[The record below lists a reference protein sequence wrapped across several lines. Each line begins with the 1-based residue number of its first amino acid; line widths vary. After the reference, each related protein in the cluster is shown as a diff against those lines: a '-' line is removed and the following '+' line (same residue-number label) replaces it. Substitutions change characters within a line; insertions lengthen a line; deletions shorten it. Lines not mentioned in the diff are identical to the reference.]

1 MKVWMRLLA
10 LTMALL
16 LGTAA
21 LAENMTLP
29 EKIAAAEEEVLQ
41 WYGMDGNVTEEDARA
56 AVEYLL
62 NRGAALFE
70 NSGAL
75 TDEEAVRVAEA
86 VTYLEQACAN
96 VAIGVSSPVV
106 RLCSAMRTC
115 VEQLYKQGL
124 AWEESGVASY
134 AVAFESA
141 REELTA
147 DLDGNVAALC
157 DSAASL
163 KARLEEVEAETRQ
176 WLQQQGEVA
185 QAELENAITYLREH
199 AAELEKDI
207 EDVSEDVAAELTRAL
222 VYVETAVDQGM
233 DEAGKALEDMAAQVR
248 TGVEQLWKEGK
259 SWAEAGMDEVK
270 AAYESARAE
279 VEADWENVVD
289 AIGELF
295 S

>member
-10 LTMALL
+10 LMMALL

-21 LAENMTLP
+21 LAENMTLT

-41 WYGMDGNVTEEDARA
+41 WYEMDGNVTEEDARA

-62 NRGAALFE
+62 DRGAALFE

-75 TDEEAVRVAEA
+75 TDEEAGRVAEA

-147 DLDGNVAALC
+147 DLDGNVASLC
-157 DSAASL
+157 DRAASL

-185 QAELENAITYLREH
+185 QEELENAIAYLREH
-199 AAELEKDI
+199 ASELEKGI

-233 DEAGKALEDMAAQVR
+233 DEAGKALEDMAEQVR

-270 AAYESARAE
+270 AAYEAARAE

>member
-62 NRGAALFE
+62 DRGAALFE

-106 RLCSAMRTC
+106 RLCSATRTC

-147 DLDGNVAALC
+147 DLDGNVASLC
-157 DSAASL
+157 DRAASL

-176 WLQQQGEVA
+176 WLQQQGDVA
-185 QAELENAITYLREH
+185 QEELENAITYLREH
-199 AAELEKDI
+199 ASELEKDI

-279 VEADWENVVD
+279 VEEDWENVVD

>member
-10 LTMALL
+10 LMMALL

-41 WYGMDGNVTEEDARA
+41 WYEMDGNVTEEDARA

-62 NRGAALFE
+62 DRGAALFE

-185 QAELENAITYLREH
+185 QEELENAIAYLREH
-199 AAELEKDI
+199 ASELEKGI

-233 DEAGKALEDMAAQVR
+233 DEAGKALEDMAEQVR

>member
-10 LTMALL
+10 LMMALL

-21 LAENMTLP
+21 LAENMTLT

-41 WYGMDGNVTEEDARA
+41 WYEMDGNVTEEDARA

-62 NRGAALFE
+62 DRGAALFE

-147 DLDGNVAALC
+147 DLDGNVASLC
-157 DSAASL
+157 DRAASL

-185 QAELENAITYLREH
+185 QEELENAIAYLREH
-199 AAELEKDI
+199 ASELEKGI

>member
-10 LTMALL
+10 LMMALL

-21 LAENMTLP
+21 LAENMTLT

-41 WYGMDGNVTEEDARA
+41 WYEMDGNVTEEDARA

-62 NRGAALFE
+62 DRGAALFE

-199 AAELEKDI
+199 ASELEKDI

-270 AAYESARAE
+270 AAYEAARAE

>member
-10 LTMALL
+10 LMMALL

-21 LAENMTLP
+21 LAENMTLT

-41 WYGMDGNVTEEDARA
+41 WYEMDGNVTEEDARA

-62 NRGAALFE
+62 DRGAALFE

-115 VEQLYKQGL
+115 VEQLYKQGW

-147 DLDGNVAALC
+147 DLDGNVASLC
-157 DSAASL
+157 DRAASL

-185 QAELENAITYLREH
+185 QEELENAIAYLREH
-199 AAELEKDI
+199 ASELEKGI

-233 DEAGKALEDMAAQVR
+233 DEAGKALEDMAEQVR

-270 AAYESARAE
+270 AAYEAARAE

>member
-10 LTMALL
+10 LMMALL

-21 LAENMTLP
+21 LAENMTLT

-41 WYGMDGNVTEEDARA
+41 WYEMDGNVTEEDARA

-62 NRGAALFE
+62 DRGAALFE

-147 DLDGNVAALC
+147 DLDGNVASLC
-157 DSAASL
+157 DRAASL

-185 QAELENAITYLREH
+185 QEELENAIAYLREH
-199 AAELEKDI
+199 ASELEKGI

-233 DEAGKALEDMAAQVR
+233 DEAGKALEDMDA
-248 TGVEQLWKEGK
+248 
-259 SWAEAGMDEVK
+259 VK
-270 AAYESARAE
+270 AAYEAARAE

>member
-10 LTMALL
+10 LMMALL

-21 LAENMTLP
+21 LAENMTLT

-41 WYGMDGNVTEEDARA
+41 WYEMDGNVTEEDARA

-62 NRGAALFE
+62 DRGAALFE

-147 DLDGNVAALC
+147 DLDGNVASLC
-157 DSAASL
+157 DRAASL

-185 QAELENAITYLREH
+185 QEELENAIAYLREH
-199 AAELEKDI
+199 ASELEKGI

-233 DEAGKALEDMAAQVR
+233 DEAGKALEDMAEQVR

>member
-10 LTMALL
+10 LMMALL

-21 LAENMTLP
+21 LAENMTLT

-41 WYGMDGNVTEEDARA
+41 WYEMDGNVTEEDARA

-62 NRGAALFE
+62 DRGAALFE

-147 DLDGNVAALC
+147 DLDGNVASLC
-157 DSAASL
+157 DRAASL

-185 QAELENAITYLREH
+185 QAELENAIAYLREH
-199 AAELEKDI
+199 ASELEKGI

>member
-1 MKVWMRLLA
+1 MKVSMRLLA
-10 LTMALL
+10 LMMALL

-21 LAENMTLP
+21 LAENMTLT

-41 WYGMDGNVTEEDARA
+41 WYEMDGNVTEEDARA

-62 NRGAALFE
+62 DRGAALFE

-147 DLDGNVAALC
+147 DLDGNVASLC
-157 DSAASL
+157 DRAASL

-185 QAELENAITYLREH
+185 QEELENAIAYLREH
-199 AAELEKDI
+199 ASELEKGI

-233 DEAGKALEDMAAQVR
+233 DEAGKALEDIAEQVR

-270 AAYESARAE
+270 AAYEAARAE

>member
-41 WYGMDGNVTEEDARA
+41 WYGMDGNVTEEAARA

-147 DLDGNVAALC
+147 DLDGNVAVLC

-163 KARLEEVEAETRQ
+163 QARLEEVEAETRQ

-259 SWAEAGMDEVK
+259 SWAEAGRDEVK

>member
-10 LTMALL
+10 LMMALL

-21 LAENMTLP
+21 LAENMTLT

-41 WYGMDGNVTEEDARA
+41 WYEMDGNVTEEDARA

-62 NRGAALFE
+62 DRGAALFE

-185 QAELENAITYLREH
+185 QEELENAIAYLREH
-199 AAELEKDI
+199 ASELEKGI

>member
-10 LTMALL
+10 LMMALL

-21 LAENMTLP
+21 LAENMTLT

-41 WYGMDGNVTEEDARA
+41 WYEMDGNVTEEDARA

-62 NRGAALFE
+62 DRGAALFE

-75 TDEEAVRVAEA
+75 TDEEAVRVAET

-147 DLDGNVAALC
+147 DLDGNVASLC
-157 DSAASL
+157 DRAASL

-185 QAELENAITYLREH
+185 QEELENAIAYLREH
-199 AAELEKDI
+199 ASELEKGI

-233 DEAGKALEDMAAQVR
+233 DEAGKALEDMAEQVR

-270 AAYESARAE
+270 AAYEAARAE

>member
-10 LTMALL
+10 LMMALL

-21 LAENMTLP
+21 LAENMTLT

-41 WYGMDGNVTEEDARA
+41 WYEMDGNVTEEDARA

-62 NRGAALFE
+62 DRGAALFE

-185 QAELENAITYLREH
+185 QEELENAIAYLREH
-199 AAELEKDI
+199 ASELEKGI

-233 DEAGKALEDMAAQVR
+233 DEAGKALEDMAEQVR

-270 AAYESARAE
+270 AAYEAARAE

>member
-10 LTMALL
+10 LMMALL

-21 LAENMTLP
+21 LAENMTLT
-29 EKIAAAEEEVLQ
+29 EKIDAAEEEVLQ
-41 WYGMDGNVTEEDARA
+41 WYEMDGNVTEEDARA

-62 NRGAALFE
+62 DRGAALFE

-147 DLDGNVAALC
+147 DLDGNVASLC
-157 DSAASL
+157 DRAASL

-185 QAELENAITYLREH
+185 QEELENAIAYLREH
-199 AAELEKDI
+199 ASELEKGI

-233 DEAGKALEDMAAQVR
+233 DEAGKALEDMAEQVR

-270 AAYESARAE
+270 AAYEAARAE

>member
-10 LTMALL
+10 LMMALL

-21 LAENMTLP
+21 LAENMTLT

-41 WYGMDGNVTEEDARA
+41 WYEMDGNVTEEDARA

-62 NRGAALFE
+62 DRGAALFE

-147 DLDGNVAALC
+147 DLDGNVASLC
-157 DSAASL
+157 DRAASL

-199 AAELEKDI
+199 ASELEKGI

>member
-10 LTMALL
+10 LMMALL

-21 LAENMTLP
+21 LAENMTLT

-41 WYGMDGNVTEEDARA
+41 WYEMDGNVTEEDARA

-62 NRGAALFE
+62 DRGAALFE

-199 AAELEKDI
+199 ASELEKGI

-233 DEAGKALEDMAAQVR
+233 DEAGKALEDMAEQVR

-270 AAYESARAE
+270 AAYEAARAE

>member
-62 NRGAALFE
+62 DRGAALFE

-106 RLCSAMRTC
+106 RLCSATRTC

-185 QAELENAITYLREH
+185 QEELENAITYLREH
-199 AAELEKDI
+199 ASELEKDI

-279 VEADWENVVD
+279 VEEDWENVVD

>member
-147 DLDGNVAALC
+147 DLDGNVAVLC

>member
-10 LTMALL
+10 LMMALL

-21 LAENMTLP
+21 LAENMTLT

-41 WYGMDGNVTEEDARA
+41 WYEMDGNVTEEDARA

-62 NRGAALFE
+62 DRGAALFE

-147 DLDGNVAALC
+147 DLDGNVASLC
-157 DSAASL
+157 DRAASL

-185 QAELENAITYLREH
+185 QEELENAIAYLREH
-199 AAELEKDI
+199 ASELEKGI

-270 AAYESARAE
+270 AAYEAARAE

>member
-10 LTMALL
+10 LMMALL

-21 LAENMTLP
+21 LAENMTLT

-41 WYGMDGNVTEEDARA
+41 WYEMDGNVTEEDARA

-62 NRGAALFE
+62 DRGAALFE

-147 DLDGNVAALC
+147 DLDGNVASLC
-157 DSAASL
+157 DRAASL

-185 QAELENAITYLREH
+185 QEELENAIAYLREH
-199 AAELEKDI
+199 ASELEKGI

-233 DEAGKALEDMAAQVR
+233 DEAGKALEDMAEQVR

-270 AAYESARAE
+270 AAYEAARAE

-289 AIGELF
+289 DIGELF

>member
-10 LTMALL
+10 LMMALL

-21 LAENMTLP
+21 LAENMTLT

-41 WYGMDGNVTEEDARA
+41 WY
-56 AVEYLL
+56 EYLKL
-62 NRGAALFE
+62 HLVPE
-70 NSGAL
+70 

-141 REELTA
+141 RDELSA
-147 DLDGNVAALC
+147 DMSPPCAIAPPPSRPVWKKWRPKPANGFSNRAKWPRRNWKTPSPTC
-157 DSAASL
+157 ASMPRSW
-163 KARLEEVEAETRQ
+163 K
-176 WLQQQGEVA
+176 
-185 QAELENAITYLREH
+185 
-199 AAELEKDI
+199 
-207 EDVSEDVAAELTRAL
+207 RAL
-222 VYVETAVDQGM
+222 
-233 DEAGKALEDMAAQVR
+233 R
-248 TGVEQLWKEGK
+248 T
-259 SWAEAGMDEVK
+259 
-270 AAYESARAE
+270 SARM
-279 VEADWENVVD
+279 WPRN
-289 AIGELF
+289 
-295 S
+295 

>member
-10 LTMALL
+10 LMMALL

-21 LAENMTLP
+21 LAENMTLT
-29 EKIAAAEEEVLQ
+29 EKIDAAEEEVLQ
-41 WYGMDGNVTEEDARA
+41 WYEMDGNVTEEDARA

-62 NRGAALFE
+62 DRGAALFE

-147 DLDGNVAALC
+147 DLDGNVASLC
-157 DSAASL
+157 DRAASL

-185 QAELENAITYLREH
+185 QEELENAIAYLREH
-199 AAELEKDI
+199 ASELEKGI
-207 EDVSEDVAAELTRAL
+207 EDVTEDVAAELTRAL

-233 DEAGKALEDMAAQVR
+233 DEAGKALEDMAEQVR

-270 AAYESARAE
+270 AAYEAARAE